1 MLGSLLKWIKKHKK
15 KAVPTYISGYQETP
29 TESGPMEGTASTR
42 WQFNSSPT
50 IMQTNVYEEY
60 NEKTKEVKDT
70 RIEKKPIEV
79 VAEIIREVPVIN
91 LVDLKKQIKVVER
104 RERLLEEE
112 LNIKPNDE
120 KLALQ
125 YLRARLVYKKYE
137 SQFKWA
143 VTTNELIDKL
153 LSQYKLRSV
162 AFQGYYKNVP
172 MEAIDELEKFIKA
185 WRNIVKKG
193 EPELRLIIDDGG
205 KEQKKDPILIASSP
219 FGRWWYVLGAW
230 DKEVEYIDDII
241 YKGK

>member
-15 KAVPTYISGYQETP
+15 KATPMYVSGYQETP
-29 TESGPMEGTASTR
+29 TESTTV
-42 WQFNSSPT
+42 WQFNHSSPT
-50 IMQTNVYEEY
+50 VMQTSDYRE
-60 NEKTKEVKDT
+60 TKNIPAEDK

-79 VAEIIREVPVIN
+79 VAEIIGEQPIIN

-104 RERLLEEE
+104 RARLLEDE

-120 KLALQ
+120 NLALQ
-125 YLRARLVYKKYE
+125 YLRARLLYKKYE

-143 VTTNELIDKL
+143 ITTNELIDKL
-153 LSQYKLRSV
+153 LTKYKLCSV

-219 FGRWWYVLGAW
+219 FGKWWYVLGAW
-230 DKEVEYIDDII
+230 DREVEVVDSII
-241 YKGK
+241 YHGQ

>member
-1 MLGSLLKWIKKHKK
+1 MLGNLMKWIKKLKK
-15 KAVPTYISGYQETP
+15 NAKQTYVSGYQEMP
-29 TESGPMEGTASTR
+29 TESAGTSSQGWHINST
-42 WQFNSSPT
+42 PT
-50 IMQTNVYEEY
+50 IMQVNQYDEV
-60 NEKTKEVKDT
+60 NMKAQEVKDT
-70 RIEKKPIEV
+70 RIEKKPVDV
-79 VAEIIREVPVIN
+79 VKEIIGEQPVIN

-104 RERLLEEE
+104 RARLLEEE
-112 LNIKPNDE
+112 LNVKPNDE

-137 SQFKWA
+137 SQFRWA
-143 VTTNELIDKL
+143 ITTNELIDKL

-162 AFQGYYKNVP
+162 SFQGYYKNVP
-172 MEAIDELEKFIKA
+172 MEAIDELEKFIRA
-185 WRNIVKKG
+185 WRNIIKKG